1 MNHGVFKRGFRAQK
15 RVVSVC
21 KSTHFGW
28 FWGAN
33 RPFSGAFGRY
43 LMYRITLSCGYV
55 VEHATYQEAWEW
67 LQEDDGCI
75 VEEEECTED

>member
-1 MNHGVFKRGFRAQK
+1 MNYGVFKRGFRAQK
-15 RVVSVC
+15 RV
-21 KSTHFGW
+21 